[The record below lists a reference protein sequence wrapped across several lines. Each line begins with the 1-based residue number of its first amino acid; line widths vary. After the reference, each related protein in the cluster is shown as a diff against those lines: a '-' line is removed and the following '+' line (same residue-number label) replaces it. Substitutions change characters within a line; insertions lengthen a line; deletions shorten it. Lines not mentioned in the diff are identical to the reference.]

1 MMTPKDIEEVHR
13 AAETWRLNDERNK
26 RLEAEKL
33 DKFEK
38 TRPVVT
44 EKMLERVKKLAK
56 ELYY

>member
-13 AAETWRLNDERNK
+13 AAETWRLNDERTT